1 MKKLCIALKQR
12 GGKAMVARTGKL
24 AHVGFG
30 AVNLVSAAL
39 IGLGV
44 FVGLPT
50 RYWVIDVP
58 AVVVVVLLGMA
69 GGGLLVR
76 SAWGAPVA
84 RIASVVTLVLGL
96 VLVCILAITASY
108 LQGIYGPVGRGGAL
122 ILTLVAALALPY
134 LVVLPAAQLVWL
146 GPLSRTADG

>member
-1 MKKLCIALKQR
+1 MYSPEAA

-30 AVNLVSAAL
+30 VVNLVSAAL

-58 AVVVVVLLGMA
+58 AVVVIVLLGMA
-69 GGGLLVR
+69 GGGLLAR

-84 RIASVVTLVLGL
+84 RIASVVTLILGL
-96 VLVCILAITASY
+96 VLVSLLAITASY

-134 LVVLPAAQLVWL
+134 LVALPAAQLVWL
-146 GPLSRTADG
+146 GPPSRTADG